1 MRGFSDSAPENTCG
15 CKYNHLD
22 NSGQR
27 EQKGARSVNVRVTA
41 PRVRERHR
49 PGEYADRVL
58 GRLAGSILQLA
69 YAVASTIWPIHM
81 DAKVSEGP
89 HTWLHATHPKD
100 EQGTLKLGHPIPSRG
115 DCPRTRAWWLD
126 GSPSGHA
133 QGSPTPGSDKRLHNR
148 DLSH

>member
-1 MRGFSDSAPENTCG
+1 MSCKADHTYGCGVSRILPPNNTCG

-27 EQKGARSVNVRVTA
+27 EQKGAGSVKVRVTA

-81 DAKVSEGP
+81 DAKVAEDSQ
-89 HTWLHATHPKD
+89 TWLQVTHPKRKG
-100 EQGTLKLGHPIPSRG
+100 EP
-115 DCPRTRAWWLD
+115 
-126 GSPSGHA
+126 
-133 QGSPTPGSDKRLHNR
+133 
-148 DLSH
+148 